1 MANYRPQ
8 MFSQTCDV
16 TCALT
21 WPEGV
26 EDTSKMV
33 MPGDN
38 VEMVC
43 SLVHDVPLEVGFRF
57 TLRESNKTSKFF
69 YVPNCRRFDVN

>member
-1 MANYRPQ
+1 

-21 WPEGV
+21 WPENV

-38 VEMVC
+38 VEMAC
-43 SLVHDVPLEVGFRF
+43 TLVHDVPLETGFRF
-57 TLRESNKTSKFF
+57 TLRESNKTIGTGVVTK
-69 YVPNCRRFDVN
+69 VLEEGTIA